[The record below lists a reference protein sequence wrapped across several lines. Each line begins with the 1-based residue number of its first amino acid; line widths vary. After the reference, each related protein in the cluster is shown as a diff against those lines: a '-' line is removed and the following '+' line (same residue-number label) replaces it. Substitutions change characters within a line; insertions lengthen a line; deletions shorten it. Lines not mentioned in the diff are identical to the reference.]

1 MEMTR
6 QKLMQL
12 LDELIEEC
20 HTRGIEG
27 TIAIYGGTAMVYY
40 VPELRTTQDVDSMFR
55 PFYEIQS
62 AAEVVGNRNNV
73 PNNWL
78 NMQIHDVMPPI
89 GDDNP
94 EVYSDA
100 NGLKVTFAS
109 KKYLLA
115 MKAMSDRRSQKDLD
129 DAAVL
134 FNALRLKIGWILM
147 RLFIDTTAWNLRV
160 LRNSFLK
167 ISKIVPMRFGS
178 KDRFRNDF

>member
-1 MEMTR
+1 
-6 QKLMQL
+6 
-12 LDELIEEC
+12 
-20 HTRGIEG
+20 
-27 TIAIYGGTAMVYY
+27 MVYY

-55 PFYEIQS
+55 PFSEIQS

-134 FNALRLKIGWILM
+134 FNALRLKNWMGY
-147 RLFIDTTAWNLRV
+147 
-160 LRNSFLK
+160 
-167 ISKIVPMRFGS
+167 
-178 KDRFRNDF
+178 

>member
-27 TIAIYGGTAMVYY
+27 TIAIYGGTTIVSTWF
-40 VPELRTTQDVDSMFR
+40 PELPELQDVDSMFR

-100 NGLKVTFAS
+100 NGLEVTFAS

-115 MKAMSDRRSQKDLD
+115 MKAMSDRRSQKT
-129 DAAVL
+129 
-134 FNALRLKIGWILM
+134 LM
-147 RLFIDTTAWNLRV
+147 MQQCCLMLC
-160 LRNSFLK
+160 
-167 ISKIVPMRFGS
+167 G
-178 KDRFRNDF
+178 

>member
-55 PFYEIQS
+55 PFSEIQS

-73 PNNWL
+73 PNNGL
-78 NMQIHDVMPPI
+78 NMHIHDVMPPI

-134 FNALRLKIGWILM
+134 FNALRLKNWMGIDEIVHQYYGVESAGAQE
-147 RLFIDTTAWNLRV
+147 LFFEDIE
-160 LRNSFLK
+160 
-167 ISKIVPMRFGS
+167 
-178 KDRFRNDF
+178 DRADEIRK

>member
-55 PFYEIQS
+55 PFSEIQS

-78 NMQIHDVMPPI
+78 NM
-89 GDDNP
+89 DDNP

-134 FNALRLKIGWILM
+134 FNALRLKNWMGIDEIVHQYYGVESAGAQE
-147 RLFIDTTAWNLRV
+147 LFFEDIE
-160 LRNSFLK
+160 
-167 ISKIVPMRFGS
+167 
-178 KDRFRNDF
+178 DRADEIRK

>member
-20 HTRGIEG
+20 HTCGIEG

-134 FNALRLKIGWILM
+134 FNALRLKNWMDIDEIVHRYYGVESAGAQE
-147 RLFIDTTAWNLRV
+147 LFFEDIE
-160 LRNSFLK
+160 
-167 ISKIVPMRFGS
+167 
-178 KDRFRNDF
+178 DRADEIRK

>member
-12 LDELIEEC
+12 LNELIEEC

-27 TIAIYGGTAMVYY
+27 TISIYGGTAMVYY

-55 PFYEIQS
+55 PFSEIQS

-94 EVYSDA
+94 EVKIDL
-100 NGLKVTFAS
+100 GMTF
-109 KKYLLA
+109 
-115 MKAMSDRRSQKDLD
+115 R
-129 DAAVL
+129 
-134 FNALRLKIGWILM
+134 
-147 RLFIDTTAWNLRV
+147 
-160 LRNSFLK
+160 FL
-167 ISKIVPMRFGS
+167 I
-178 KDRFRNDF
+178 